1 MRIDDF
7 SPKFTNDVTSFLSQ
21 LRAEPL
27 PKGLVTA
34 ATAQKK
40 TYTEALPAE
49 RNRIMNQ
56 LLAESKARNEIP
68 AITPL
73 VIGHLQKLL
82 HG

>member
-7 SPKFTNDVTSFLSQ
+7 TPKFTNDVTSLLNR
-21 LRAEPL
+21 LRADPL
-27 PKGLVTA
+27 PAGMVKA
-34 ATAQKK
+34 ATAKK
-40 TYTEALPAE
+40 QTYLEALPAE

-73 VIGHLQKLL
+73 VIGNLQKLL